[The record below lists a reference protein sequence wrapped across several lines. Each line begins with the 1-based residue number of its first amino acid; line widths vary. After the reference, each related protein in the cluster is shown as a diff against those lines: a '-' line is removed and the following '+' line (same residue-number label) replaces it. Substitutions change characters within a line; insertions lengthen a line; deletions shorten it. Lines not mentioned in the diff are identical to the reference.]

1 MPIDT
6 IFMRRIRLDASVG
19 VFPWERQVR
28 QPIEVDVEAEVDTS
42 AVLQTHNLSD
52 GLDFTVVANAVR
64 DVVEQG
70 HVELV
75 EVIADRIAARL
86 LASTQA
92 LRVVVEV
99 RKYVPFASLADN
111 VGVRVQRE
119 REPRIDPTTLLRHA
133 D

>member
-6 IFMRRIRLDASVG
+6 IFMRRIRLDASIG
-19 VFPWERQVR
+19 VFPWEHQLR

-42 AVLQTHNLSD
+42 IVLNTHNLSD

-111 VGVRVQRE
+111 VGVRVQRG
-119 REPRIDPTTLLRHA
+119 REGALARPSPQHQA
-133 D
+133 G